1 MFSLKIGPG
10 ENVNEVLAPESYQ
23 PVIVRF
29 KKRKVYLSFKDYI
42 WVTDFVKIGSSPSK
56 NWGFKNL
63 LCSIDVFSKCAWAK
77 PLKLKK
83 AKTILNVF
91 IRIVNEYIHK
101 PNKLRVNKGRKF
113 YNSFMQKWLD
123 DNVILMYSTHNDGKL
138 IVAEKFIKNWQLI
151 ISNLILV
158 VWIS

>member
-1 MFSLKIGPG
+1 M
-10 ENVNEVLAPESYQ
+10 
-23 PVIVRF
+23 
-29 KKRKVYLSFKDYI
+29 
-42 WVTDFVKIGSSPSK
+42 
-56 NWGFKNL
+56 
-63 LCSIDVFSKCAWAK
+63 
-77 PLKLKK
+77 KLKK

-138 IVAEKFIKNWQLI
+138 VVAEKFIKN
-151 ISNLILV
+151 
-158 VWIS
+158 